1 MSICA
6 AGSPVMIRPVL
17 DVLGVEPT
25 TLADLWKTSRPQ
37 IYFQVTIWGSN
48 VGTPH
53 QNGGMESL
61 VDTLDDLH
69 GQVST
74 VIGGMLRTTGLHD
87 ASDTDLAQAVAR
99 GGDMLRMV
107 EAVVIE
113 AVGEIVERSQ
123 SPSRDERLT
132 TRLGCHNVSEL
143 VQRLTRCAP
152 QTAARVEQAAKAV
165 APAWDMILGEAR
177 PARLPAMREAMLDGE
192 AGIDGVLAVA
202 GPLLATG
209 DRAGREKVLLADEM
223 LAAAAR
229 GEGPDSAPPACADLL
244 KVQAHVWAAALDQ
257 DGAEPRDRDSAR
269 RRGVTFS
276 VARDGVIPF
285 RGALL
290 PEVAA
295 QLQRIFDAVCSPY
308 TDGRG
313 GVRFTVAA
321 ESSNGADDANA
332 ADQDTAVLD
341 DRTRPQK
348 QHDALAAALFAAA
361 ASGDLP
367 TIGGAAP
374 TLVVT
379 ARAEDLARGEGWA
392 FLEGCDEPVP
402 IHAATRVACSGV
414 VQRLVHGDTGRIVR
428 LGTEER
434 VFNRHQRRAIGAR
447 DGGCL
452 IPGCGIPAGWCE
464 IHHVTDHA
472 KGGQTHTDNGVLL
485 CWFHHRF
492 IDTGPWRIRMNDG
505 IPELQAPTW
514 FDHTRRWRSVTR
526 SRTRI
531 LRTLTA

>member
-1 MSICA
+1 M
-6 AGSPVMIRPVL
+6 
-17 DVLGVEPT
+17 EH
-25 TLADLWKTSRPQ
+25 LA
-37 IYFQVTIWGSN
+37 
-48 VGTPH
+48 
-53 QNGGMESL
+53 
-61 VDTLDDLH
+61 DTLDDLH
-69 GQVST
+69 RQVRE
-74 VIGGMLRTTGLHD
+74 VVGGVLRCTGLHD
-87 ASDTDLAQAVAR
+87 ASDADLAQAVVR
-99 GGDMLRMV
+99 GGDVLRLV
-107 EAVVIE
+107 EAVVVE

-123 SPSRDERLT
+123 SVTRDERLT

-152 QTAARVEQAAKAV
+152 QTAARMEQAAKAV
-165 APAWDMILGEAR
+165 APAWDTTLGEAR
-177 PARLPAMREAMLDGE
+177 PGRLPAMREAMLDGE
-192 AGIDGVLAVA
+192 TGIDGVLAVA
-202 GPLLATG
+202 GPLLATR
-209 DRAGREKVLLADEM
+209 DRVGREQMLLADEM

-229 GEGPDSAPPACADLL
+229 GEGPDAAPPACADLL
-244 KVQAHVWAAALDQ
+244 KVQAQVWAAALDP

-269 RRGVTFS
+269 RRGVTLGM
-276 VARDGVIPF
+276 ARDGVIPF
-285 RGALL
+285 RGAVL

-308 TDGRG
+308 VDGPD
-313 GVRFTVAA
+313 GVRFTVAT
-321 ESSNGADDANA
+321 ENPDGADDADA
-332 ADQDTAVLD
+332 TDHDIAVLD

-374 TLVVT
+374 TLIVT
-379 ARAEDLARGEGWA
+379 ARAEDLARGDGWA

-414 VQRLVHGDTGRIVR
+414 VQRLVHDDTGRIVR

-434 VFNRHQRRAIGAR
+434 VFNRHQRRAITTR

-464 IHHVTDHA
+464 IHHVHDHA
-472 KGGQTHTDNGVLL
+472 KGGPTHTDNGVML

-492 IDTGPWRIRMNDG
+492 IDTGPWRIRIRDG
-505 IPELQAPTW
+505 IPEIQAPQW
-514 FDHTRRWRSVTR
+514 FDRTRRWRPVTR